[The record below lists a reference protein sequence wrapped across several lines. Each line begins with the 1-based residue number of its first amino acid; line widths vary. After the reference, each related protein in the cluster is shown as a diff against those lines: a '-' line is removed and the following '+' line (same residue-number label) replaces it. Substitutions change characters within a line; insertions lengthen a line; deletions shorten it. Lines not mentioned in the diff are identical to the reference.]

1 MNVEQEIFVDLLR
14 LPIWLMT
21 EFIFARTE
29 FKALVTWTE
38 LSGAVWGNGEGDGGG
53 RIGGCNV
60 VVVDDGLL
68 QLLVTS
74 LQLYVQ
80 LE

>member
-1 MNVEQEIFVDLLR
+1 
-14 LPIWLMT
+14 MT

-38 LSGAVWGNGEGDGGG
+38 LSWAVWGDGEGDGGG

>member
-29 FKALVTWTE
+29 FNALVTWTE
-38 LSGAVWGNGEGDGGG
+38 LNGAVWGTGEGDGGG
-53 RIGGCNV
+53 RIGGGN

-80 LE
+80 LK

>member
-38 LSGAVWGNGEGDGGG
+38 LSCAVWGNGEGDGGG
-53 RIGGCNV
+53 CIGGCNV
-60 VVVDDGLL
+60 VVVDEGLL

-80 LE
+80 LK

>member
-38 LSGAVWGNGEGDGGG
+38 LSWAVWGDGEGDGGG
-53 RIGGCNV
+53 RIGG
-60 VVVDDGLL
+60 VDDGLL

>member
-14 LPIWLMT
+14 LSIWLIT

-38 LSGAVWGNGEGDGGG
+38 LNGAVWGNGEGDGGG
-53 RIGGCNV
+53 RIGGGNV
-60 VVVDDGLL
+60 VVVDGLL